1 MATIYEPAYVFVEQR
16 LEDVLNDGLS
26 NTISAVE
33 GPLRVALVL
42 YVVLYGWAILRGS
55 ISEPIMDGVVRLVKL
70 AFIYVVATTVAYNSY
85 VTEPLF
91 TDLPNWLAQA
101 LSGQTG
107 DGVGGSFDSF
117 FNRGGYL
124 ADKIYAS
131 ASVAAPLG
139 YITGTTVWFVTA
151 LSTALGFGI
160 VLLAKCALAVLVAL
174 GPIFIACLV
183 FEATRGFFFGWL
195 RQGVN
200 YLLLFALI
208 LTVFHMILGLVEGQW
223 GNIEGQANPNTSGL
237 IFIALCCLGV
247 IFFLQ
252 TPNIAAGIAGGAA
265 AGIGDFMNAGRAG
278 AAGTVATGTVGAK
291 LAWKGGRA
299 LASRFGSARGE
310 GSVSPSGGG
319 STRNGHPRR

>member
-1 MATIYEPAYVFVEQR
+1 MATIYEPAYTFVENR
-16 LEDVLNDGLS
+16 LDDVLHDGLG

-33 GPLRVALVL
+33 GPLRLALVL

-55 ISEPIMDGVVRLVKL
+55 ISEPILDGVVRLVKL

-91 TDLPNWLAQA
+91 TDLPNWLAGA
-101 LSGQTG
+101 ISGHTAS
-107 DGVGGSFDSF
+107 GVGGSFDSF

-124 ADKIYAS
+124 ADKIYSS

-139 YITGTTVWFVTA
+139 YITGTAVWFVTA

-183 FEATRGFFFGWL
+183 FDATRGFFFGWL
-195 RQGVN
+195 RQAVN

-208 LTVFHMILGLVEGQW
+208 LTVFYIILSLVEGQW
-223 GNIEGQANPNTSGL
+223 SNIEGQANPNTSGL
-237 IFIALCCLGV
+237 VFIALCCLGA

-265 AGIGDFMNAGRAG
+265 SGIGDFINAGRAG
-278 AAGTVATGTVGAK
+278 AAGTVAATIGAGKLGSRGAQAVGSRLGGGPGGTVRPT
-291 LAWKGGRA
+291 GG
-299 LASRFGSARGE
+299 
-310 GSVSPSGGG
+310 VS
-319 STRNGHPRR
+319 NGHPRR